1 MIQLCKKGKEP
12 LQNFIRISNEDKSKI
27 NSYRVNIYGLKL
39 MQINNKKQ
47 ALDDFVYLSQ
57 VLFP

>member
-1 MIQLCKKGKEP
+1 MIQLSKKGKEP